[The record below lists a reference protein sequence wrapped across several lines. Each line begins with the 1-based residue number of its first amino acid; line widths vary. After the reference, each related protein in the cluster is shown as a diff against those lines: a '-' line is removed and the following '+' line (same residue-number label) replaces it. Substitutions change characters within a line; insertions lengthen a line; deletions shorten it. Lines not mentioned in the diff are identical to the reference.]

1 MFCALNTTN
10 NIDSNIMVREVLRG
24 CVFQIHAT
32 GVCHTDA
39 YTLSGS
45 DPEGLFPVILGHEGA
60 GTVESVGEGVTKF
73 KPGMSKWAIYP
84 HFSQ

>member
-1 MFCALNTTN
+1 M
-10 NIDSNIMVREVLRG
+10 
-24 CVFQIHAT
+24 
-32 GVCHTDA
+32 CHTDA

-73 KPGMSKWAIYP
+73 KTGMELPNMMFK
-84 HFSQ
+84 FVVNK

>member
-1 MFCALNTTN
+1 MTLNLITFLLSLST
-10 NIDSNIMVREVLRG
+10 
-24 CVFQIHAT
+24 QIFAT

-73 KPGMSKWAIYP
+73 KQGKVLLKLAHNNKYILRDLNS
-84 HFSQ
+84 